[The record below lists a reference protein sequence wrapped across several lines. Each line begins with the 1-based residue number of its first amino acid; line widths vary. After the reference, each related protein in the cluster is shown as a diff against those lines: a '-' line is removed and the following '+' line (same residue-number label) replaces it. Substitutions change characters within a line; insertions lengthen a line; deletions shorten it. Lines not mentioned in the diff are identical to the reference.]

1 MKVILLQDVEKV
13 GKKFDV
19 KEVADGYARNFLLA
33 RNLAKQATPEALEWL
48 EMQKEL
54 LSQKSEEEL
63 KRTQELASGLDDLEV
78 PLQVKVG
85 EEGQLFESINAQKI
99 SERLREMRYDVK
111 KSQIKLKEPL
121 KETGEFPVK
130 IALDHNLE
138 AEIRVIITE
147 EE

>member
-63 KRTQELASGLDDLEV
+63 KRAQELASGLDDLEV

-99 SERLREMRYDVK
+99 SERLREMGYDVK
-111 KSQIKLKEPL
+111 KSRIKLKEPL
-121 KETGEFPVK
+121 KETGEFPVR
-130 IALDHNLE
+130 IALEHNLE

>member
-19 KEVADGYARNFLLA
+19 KEVASGYARNFLLA
-33 RNLAKQATPEALEWL
+33 RNLAKQATPEALERL

-63 KRTQELASGLDDLEV
+63 KRAQELASGLDDLEV

-99 SERLREMRYDVK
+99 SERLREMGYDVK

-130 IALDHNLE
+130 IVLDHNLE

>member
-63 KRTQELASGLDDLEV
+63 KRAQELASGLDDLEV

-85 EEGQLFESINAQKI
+85 EEGR
-99 SERLREMRYDVK
+99 SEEHTSELQSHV
-111 KSQIKLKEPL
+111 
-121 KETGEFPVK
+121 
-130 IALDHNLE
+130 N
-138 AEIRVIITE
+138 
-147 EE
+147 

>member
-63 KRTQELASGLDDLEV
+63 KRAQELASGLDDLEV

-99 SERLREMRYDVK
+99 SERLREMGYDVK
-111 KSQIKLKEPL
+111 KIQIKLKDPL
-121 KETGEFPVK
+121 KETGEFPVR
-130 IALDHNLE
+130 IALEHNLE

>member
-19 KEVADGYARNFLLA
+19 KEVASGYARNFLLA
-33 RNLAKQATPEALEWL
+33 RNLAKQVTPEALEWL

-63 KRTQELASGLDDLEV
+63 KRVQELASGLDDLEV